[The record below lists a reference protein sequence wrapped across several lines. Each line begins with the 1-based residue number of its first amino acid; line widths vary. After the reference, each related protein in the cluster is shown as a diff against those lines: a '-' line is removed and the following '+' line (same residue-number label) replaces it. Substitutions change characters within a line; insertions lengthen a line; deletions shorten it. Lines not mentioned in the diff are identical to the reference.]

1 MLQEEQLPAIRA
13 RSGFGWIY
21 LRIARQFASETFT
34 QKGKKQQQQQ
44 YKQFKFIVV
53 SALFPARLIPSVTT
67 LPVWSPLFSSQ
78 PIKRIKAIHSPRYHC
93 LATMPLTWRQ
103 NDPGFGAL

>member
-1 MLQEEQLPAIRA
+1 MALVGYI
-13 RSGFGWIY
+13 

-53 SALFPARLIPSVTT
+53 NALFPARLIPSVTT
-67 LPVWSPLFSSQ
+67 LPV
-78 PIKRIKAIHSPRYHC
+78 
-93 LATMPLTWRQ
+93 
-103 NDPGFGAL
+103 

>member
-21 LRIARQFASETFT
+21 FNILRIARQFASETFT
-34 QKGKKQQQQQ
+34 QKVKKQQQQQ

-53 SALFPARLIPSVTT
+53 SALFPARLI
-67 LPVWSPLFSSQ
+67 
-78 PIKRIKAIHSPRYHC
+78 RINSFRNHTSCVESIVFLSTK
-93 LATMPLTWRQ
+93 Q
-103 NDPGFGAL
+103 KN